1 MVKKSFG
8 GLVIFGM
15 NELVSWGAQPRPLTG
30 LRYTYDWGN
39 SGSDVGLSEFVI
51 MGGSTV
57 GVHSITAT
65 MSTRSMGRHQSDL
78 LTAPATKSGKGRQ
91 HYQAK
96 ICRLVHEHY
105 QLARL

>member
-1 MVKKSFG
+1 VVKKSFG

-57 GVHSITAT
+57 GVHSITANDEYSEYGT
-65 MSTRSMGRHQSDL
+65 TPVRPFDGSSHEIWER
-78 LTAPATKSGKGRQ
+78 ATTLSGKD
-91 HYQAK
+91 
-96 ICRLVHEHY
+96 L
-105 QLARL
+105 